1 MIQKITV
8 EGYKSIKSQTV
19 ELLPINLLIGGNGIG
34 KSNFIS
40 VFTLIRN
47 LYEQNL
53 QHYVLV
59 KGGADALLYM
69 GKKET
74 NHICFDLFFAE
85 SGKEAHNRF
94 IVNLKEAQD
103 SLFIERIET
112 AFRNESVWHKQLY
125 ETNKQESS
133 FKSDLKIDLAG
144 QAYYVNSLLREF
156 EVYHFHDTGDRS
168 PMKGKCNVDDNVSL
182 KNDGS
187 NIAAF
192 LYYLKEKYPKH
203 FMRIEKTVASVS
215 PFFEGFSLM
224 PNRLN
229 EQMIQLEWKQRGAVD
244 TYFNAY
250 QLSDGTLR
258 FICLA
263 TLLLQPNLPKTIII
277 DEPELG
283 LHPVAVN
290 KLASLI
296 KKASVEAQVIV
307 STQSVNL
314 VDNFNPE
321 DIIVVDRKDNASVF
335 NRLDADNL
343 RTWLEDYSLGEIW
356 EKNVIGGQPLN

>member
-1 MIQKITV
+1 MIKKIV
-8 EGYKSIKSQTV
+8 IEGYKSIKEQSV
-19 ELLPINLLIGGNGIG
+19 ELFPINILIGGNGIG

-40 VFTLIRN
+40 IFTLVRH

-53 QHYVLV
+53 QNYILS
-59 KGGADALLYM
+59 KGGADSLLYM

-74 NHICFDLFFAE
+74 EHISFDLFFADRD
-85 SGKEAHNRF
+85 KDAHNRF

-103 SLFIERIET
+103 TLFIERIDT
-112 AFRNESVWHKQLY
+112 AFKSGSTWHKQLH
-125 ETNKQESS
+125 ETDRKESS
-133 FKSDLKIDLAG
+133 FKDDHTG
-144 QAYYVNSLLREF
+144 QAFYVNSLLREF

-168 PMKGKCNVDDNVSL
+168 PMKGKCNIDDNMTL
-182 KNDGS
+182 KNNGS

-203 FMRIEKTVASVS
+203 FIRIEKTVASVS
-215 PFFEGFSLM
+215 PFFERFNLM

-229 EQMIQLEWKQRGAVD
+229 EHMIQLEWKQKGVID
-244 TYFNAY
+244 SYFNAY

-263 TLLLQPNLPKTIII
+263 TLLLQPQLPKTIII

-283 LHPVAVN
+283 LHPVAIN
-290 KLASLI
+290 KLSALI
-296 KKASVEAQVIV
+296 KKASNEAQIIV

-314 VDNFNPE
+314 VDNFEPE
-321 DIIVVDRKDNASVF
+321 DIIVVDRKDNATIF
-335 NRLDADNL
+335 NRLDSQELTN
-343 RTWLEDYSLGEIW
+343 WLEDYSLGEIW

>member
-1 MIQKITV
+1 MINKIV
-8 EGYKSIKSQTV
+8 VKGYKSIKEQAV
-19 ELLPINLLIGGNGIG
+19 ELLPINILIGGNGIG

-40 VFTLIRN
+40 IFTLIRN

-53 QHYVLV
+53 QNYILT
-59 KGGADALLYM
+59 KGGADCLLYM

-74 NHICFDLFFAE
+74 EHIGFDLFFA
-85 SGKEAHNRF
+85 KRDQEAHNRF
-94 IVNLKEAQD
+94 IVKLKEAQD
-103 SLFIERIET
+103 SLFIERVET
-112 AFRNESVWHKQLY
+112 AFNSGGVWHGQLH
-125 ETNKQESS
+125 EANRQESS
-133 FKSDLKIDLAG
+133 FKNDYTG
-144 QAYYVNSLLREF
+144 QAFYVNSLLREF

-168 PMKGKCNVDDNVSL
+168 PMKGKCNVEDNISL
-182 KNDGS
+182 KSNGA

-192 LYYLKEKYPKH
+192 LYYLKEKFPKH
-203 FMRIEKTVASVS
+203 FARIEKTVASVS
-215 PFFEGFSLM
+215 PFFDGFNLM

-229 EQMIQLEWKQRGAVD
+229 EQLIQLEWKQAGAVD

-263 TLLLQPNLPKTIII
+263 TLLLQPNLPQTIII

-296 KKASVEAQVIV
+296 KKASAKTQIII

-314 VDNFNPE
+314 VDNFEPQ
-321 DIIVVDRKDNASVF
+321 DIIVVDRKDNATVF
-335 NRLDADNL
+335 DRLDAESL
-343 RTWLEDYSLGEIW
+343 EVWLKDYSLGEIW
-356 EKNVIGGQPLN
+356 EKNVIGGQPLI